1 MRKIILAVALCLALI
16 SDNALAANFSKIGSL
31 GPGNRIHGMDISR
44 WQHPNDKPID
54 FKKMYDAGVRFVL
67 IKGSDTIDKSDAQAR
82 KYLPIDRSG
91 AQAAGIFTG
100 FYHFATLPDTSK
112 TETLIADAKAQ
123 AQKVVWRLA
132 SIGGYTNQDL
142 PVALDLEN
150 NCVRGT
156 LGNCKRFTSKK
167 FVTLWAQTFLS
178 EVAAK
183 TNRLPFVYSFPQ
195 FLEKAM
201 IRSKELSKYPLW
213 IATYG
218 KDPAV
223 STNQPGLKKVGCY
236 AHSWTK
242 SNCTADW
249 QIWQYTSCGIGSK
262 YGVPSSR
269 VDLNVFS
276 GDENQFAQFTL
287 GTWQPTPADMLPVN
301 EATTI
306 QLVQQNIGN
315 SIVPSNFVV
324 DVLRPDGSPV
334 VTGTISF
341 KSADSTVSSGVQDVV
356 RASSGRWTINISN
369 LSAGSYVGYIEYLD
383 ETGTHATSQVPLAFS
398 IPQAATPS
406 PTTPAKPAPTKKPAP
421 APVDTCKNQ
430 IRN

>member
-1 MRKIILAVALCLALI
+1 MKRIIIAIAICLSLI
-16 SDNALAANFSKIGSL
+16 TDNVIAANFSKITTQ

-44 WQHPNDKPID
+44 WQHPYDKPID
-54 FKKMYDAGVRFVL
+54 FQKMYDAGVRFVL

-82 KYLPIDRSG
+82 KYMPADRAA
-91 AQAAGIFTG
+91 AQAVGIYTG
-100 FYHFATLPDTSK
+100 FYHYATLPDTSK
-112 TETLIADAKAQ
+112 KDVLIADAKAQ

-132 SIGGYTNQDL
+132 SIGGYTDKDL
-142 PVALDLEN
+142 PLALDLEN

-156 LGNCKRFTSKK
+156 LANCKRYTSKK
-167 FVTLWAQTFLS
+167 FITLWAETFMA
-178 EVAAK
+178 EVTAK
-183 TNRLPFVYSFPQ
+183 TVRKPFFYSYPT

-201 IRSKELSKYPLW
+201 VRSAELKKYPLW

-223 STNQPGLKKVGCY
+223 VENQPGLKKVGCY

-242 SNCTADW
+242 SNCLADW

-276 GDENQFAQFTL
+276 GDESKFAEFTT
-287 GTWQPTPADMLPVN
+287 GSWQPTPSDMLPVN
-301 EATTI
+301 EPTNMQFLSQTIGDSAGTTNF
-306 QLVQQNIGN
+306 LVN
-315 SIVPSNFVV
+315 VT
-324 DVLRPDGSPV
+324 RPDGTPV
-334 VTGTISF
+334 VTGTVAF
-341 KSADSTVSSGVQDVV
+341 KSADTLMKNGTQDAVRSSSGIYSLNITKLQVGNYVGIVEYKDESGVHATVSIPV
-356 RASSGRWTINISN
+356 AFTINQ
-369 LSAGSYVGYIEYLD
+369 G
-383 ETGTHATSQVPLAFS
+383 
-398 IPQAATPS
+398 ATPS
-406 PTTPAKPAPTKKPAP
+406 AKPSPKPKPKP

>member
-1 MRKIILAVALCLALI
+1 MKRLVIALALIFALI
-16 SDNALAANFSKIGSL
+16 SDNATAIEFKKVEAL

-44 WQHPNDKPID
+44 WQHPYGATID

-67 IKGSDTIDKSDAQAR
+67 IKGSDTIDSSDTLAR
-82 KYLPIDRSG
+82 KYLAADRSA

-112 TETLIADAKAQ
+112 TAILIEDAKAQ

-132 SIGGYTNQDL
+132 SLGGYTNQDL
-142 PVALDLEN
+142 PVALDIEN

-156 LGNCKRFTSKK
+156 LANCKRYTSKK
-167 FVTLWAQTFLS
+167 FVTLWTQTFLD
-178 EVAAK
+178 EVASK
-183 TNRLPFVYSFPQ
+183 TNRLPFVYSYPQ
-195 FLEKAM
+195 FLENAM
-201 IRSKELSKYPLW
+201 ARSKSLAKYPLW

-223 STNQPGLKKVGCY
+223 PTNQPGLKKIGCY
-236 AHSWTK
+236 AHAWSK
-242 SNCTADW
+242 ANCTPDW

-287 GTWQPTPADMLPVN
+287 GTWQPTPKDMLPIN
-301 EATTI
+301 ETSTI
-306 QLVQQNIGN
+306 QIVQQNIGN
-315 SIVPSNFVV
+315 TLIPSNFVV
-324 DVLRPDGSPV
+324 DVSRPDGTPV
-334 VTGTISF
+334 VTGTIDF
-341 KSADSTVSSGVQDVV
+341 KSADTTMSNGIQDVV
-356 RASSGRWTINISN
+356 RSSSGRWTLTINN
-369 LSAGSYVGYIEYLD
+369 LQAGSYVGYIEFID
-383 ETGTHATSQVPLAFS
+383 ETGTHAPSTVPIAFNVA
-398 IPQAATPS
+398 QAATPS
-406 PTTPAKPAPTKKPAP
+406 PSPITKPTPTRKPAPT
-421 APVDTCKNQ
+421 PVDTCKNQ

>member
-1 MRKIILAVALCLALI
+1 MKRIFIAIALSLALI
-16 SDNALAANFSKIGSL
+16 SDNAIAANFSKITTQ

-44 WQHPNDKPID
+44 WQHPYDKPID

-67 IKGSDTIDKSDAQAR
+67 IKGSDTLDKSDALAR
-82 KYLPIDRSG
+82 KYLASDRSA
-91 AQAAGIFTG
+91 AQAAGIYTG

-112 TETLIADAKAQ
+112 TSILIEDAKAQ

-132 SIGGYTNQDL
+132 SLGGYTNQDL
-142 PVALDLEN
+142 PIALDLEN

-156 LGNCKRFTSKK
+156 IANCKRYTSKK

-183 TNRLPFVYSFPQ
+183 TNRLPFVYSYPT

-201 IRSKELSKYPLW
+201 LRSKELSKYPLW
-213 IATYG
+213 ISAYG

-223 STNQPGLKKVGCY
+223 PTNQPGLKKVGCY

-242 SNCTADW
+242 SNCTSDW

-262 YGVPSSR
+262 YGVPSTR

-276 GDENQFAQFTL
+276 GDESQFAQFTL
-287 GTWQPTPADMLPVN
+287 GTWQPSPADMLPVN
-301 EATTI
+301 ETSTI
-306 QLVQQNIGN
+306 QLIQQNIGN
-315 SIVPSNFVV
+315 SLVPSNFVV

-334 VTGTISF
+334 VTGTIDF
-341 KSADSTVSSGVQDVV
+341 KSADSTMSNGEQEVV
-356 RASSGRWTINISN
+356 RASSGRWTITISN
-369 LSAGSYVGYIEYLD
+369 LQTGSYVGYIEYLD
-383 ETGTHATSQVPLAFS
+383 ESGTHAPSQVPLAFT
-398 IPQAATPS
+398 ILPGPTPS
-406 PTTPAKPAPTKKPAP
+406 PSATTKPTPSKRATPT
-421 APVDTCKNQ
+421 PVDSCKNQ